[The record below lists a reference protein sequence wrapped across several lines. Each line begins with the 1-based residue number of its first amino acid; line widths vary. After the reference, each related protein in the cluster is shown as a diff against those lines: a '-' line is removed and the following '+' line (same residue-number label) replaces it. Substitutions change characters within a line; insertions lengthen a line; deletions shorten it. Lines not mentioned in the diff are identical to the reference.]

1 MSELIESEGRVPG
14 LPTTNTTPASLLQ
27 IAVERGADIEQ
38 LTKLMDLQERWE
50 ANEARKAFSAAM
62 SAFRA
67 KVPVIQKDT
76 HVHFEARNGGMKT
89 DYWHATLAQI
99 TRTINPI
106 LAECGLT
113 FSWSTQQEGGQITVH
128 CDVTH
133 VAGHTVRTTL
143 TAGLETS
150 GNKNPIQQMG
160 STVSYLQRYTLN
172 AALGLS
178 TDEDDDDDGKK
189 GGDDEPAIVTT
200 EQAAE
205 IKALLK
211 ETGSDVA
218 SFLKAYGGAPC
229 VDELD
234 ARAYAPALKRLNAK
248 LAQQRGV
255 TNATR

>member
-1 MSELIESEGRVPG
+1 MGELIESEDRAPG
-14 LPTTNTTPASLLQ
+14 LPTTNTTPAGLLQ

-38 LTKLMDLQERWE
+38 LTRLMDLQERWE

-67 KVPVIQKDT
+67 KVPVIQKDK
-76 HVHFEARNGGMKT
+76 HVHFEARNGGSKT

-113 FSWSTQQEGGQITVH
+113 FSWSTEQDGGQITVH

-178 TDEDDDDDGKK
+178 TDEEDDDGRRS
-189 GGDDEPAIVTT
+189 GGDEPAIVTT
-200 EQAAE
+200 AQAAE
-205 IKALLK
+205 LKALLQ
-211 ETGSDVA
+211 ETNSDVP